1 MINISMG
8 LKGTGK
14 TKALIDQVN
23 ASVSEENGSVIC
35 IEKGDKLRFQ
45 VSPQAR
51 LISADE
57 FKISDYNT
65 FYGFI
70 SGLIAG
76 NYDITVIYID
86 SIMKICQNEEIS
98 ALEDFIE
105 KLQYILNTHEM
116 KIFIT
121 VSSDVNL
128 ATDKI
133 KKYF

>member
-1 MINISMG
+1 MIKIFMG

-23 ASVSEENGSVIC
+23 ASVSEEHGSVIC

-45 VSPQAR
+45 ISPQAR

-57 FKISDYNT
+57 FKINDYSS
-65 FYGFI
+65 FYGFV

-76 NYDITVIYID
+76 NYDITALYVD
-86 SIMKICQNEEIS
+86 SIMKICGTDDIPAFEE
-98 ALEDFIE
+98 FIE
-105 KLQYILNTHEM
+105 KLQHIITNHDI

-121 VSSDVNL
+121 VSCDVNL